1 MSPYFAYINIFVF
14 LSNTVKLNLFVVS
27 VVVTI
32 IPLLGGV
39 AIFTLA
45 ERKVMATIQ
54 RRRGPNVVGFWG
66 LLQPFADGLKLIIKE
81 IIVPA
86 KADRIPFLM
95 APAVSFVL
103 SILGWSLIPLYGDLS
118 VRSASLFNPNLGVLF
133 VFAISSLGAYG
144 VLIGGWASN
153 SKYALLGA
161 LRSAAQMISYEV
173 SLGLSVL
180 PIFICSGTLNLSEIV
195 EKQINIWYC
204 FPLFPLMIIFL
215 ISLLAET
222 NRAPFDLPEAEAE
235 LVAGFNVEY
244 SGVIF
249 ALFFLA
255 EYSSMLFMGVLAV
268 LLFLGGWNNF
278 ILLSLPPVFNFFFKS
293 VFFFFMY
300 IFVRANFPRLRYDQL
315 MNICW
320 KVFLP
325 LTLGYVVFISCFFV
339 QPIIIKTPL
348 FQMLVDQQVVMLFRA
363 PLKFLYTWGYVFLK

>member
-1 MSPYFAYINIFVF
+1 MF
-14 LSNTVKLNLFVVS
+14 LKGFLVLLSLLI
-27 VVVTI
+27 TI
-32 IPLLGGV
+32 VPLLGSV
-39 AIFTLA
+39 AIFTLT

-81 IIVPA
+81 IVVPN
-86 KADRIPFLM
+86 RSSSLLFVV
-95 APAVSFVL
+95 APALSFVL
-103 SILGWSLIPLYGDLS
+103 SVFGWCFIPLHAELEILPLTF
-118 VRSASLFNPNLGVLF
+118 ANPNLSILF
-133 VFAISSLGAYG
+133 IFAVSSLGAYG
-144 VLIGGWASN
+144 VLLGGWASN

-173 SLGLSVL
+173 SLGLTVL
-180 PIFICSGTLNLSEIV
+180 AVILCSGSLNLIEIV
-195 EKQINIWYC
+195 EKQVNVWYL

-215 ISLLAET
+215 VSMLAET

-255 EYSSMLFMGVLAV
+255 EYSSMLLMGVFLV
-268 LLFLGGWNNF
+268 ILFFGGWWWPSFLSFLPNSLAFF
-278 ILLSLPPVFNFFFKS
+278 IKAAL
-293 VFFFFMY
+293 FFFMY

-325 LTLGYVVFISCFFV
+325 ITLAYLVFVSGILLSFDGLPVNSSAIPF
-339 QPIIIKTPL
+339 
-348 FQMLVDQQVVMLFRA
+348 
-363 PLKFLYTWGYVFLK
+363 

>member
-1 MSPYFAYINIFVF
+1 MSIFSYLIAFYINIFVF
-14 LSNTVKLNLFVVS
+14 LSNTVKLNLFVAS

-81 IIVPA
+81 VIVPA
-86 KADRIPFLM
+86 KADRVPFLM
-95 APAVSFVL
+95 APAVSFIL
-103 SILGWSLIPLYGDLS
+103 SVLGWSLIPLYGDLS
-118 VRSASLFNPNLGVLF
+118 VRSASLFNPNLGILF

-180 PIFICSGTLNLSEIV
+180 PIFICSSTLNLSEIV
-195 EKQINIWYC
+195 EKQENIWYG

-244 SGVIF
+244 SGVTF

-278 ILLSLPPVFNFFFKS
+278 MFLSLPPVFNFFFKS

-325 LTLGYVVFISCFFV
+325 LTLAYVVFISCIFV
-339 QPIIIKTPL
+339 Q
-348 FQMLVDQQVVMLFRA
+348 
-363 PLKFLYTWGYVFLK
+363 